1 MFNGSVLWKGVVYA
15 VTMIFAKAAVGS
27 AIYGQYLVHR
37 WKHGICHDQSSTNF
51 QERAPHIPAAIISMA
66 MIARGEI
73 GFLIASLSFS
83 AGTLTVQSA
92 ASTSY
97 DKPASSQDLFLSI
110 TWAVVL
116 CTVFGP
122 IGVGIVVRK
131 LRRMDGECPNG
142 SPNEVRNLALGTW
155 A

>member
-1 MFNGSVLWKGVVYA
+1 
-15 VTMIFAKAAVGS
+15 
-27 AIYGQYLVHR
+27 
-37 WKHGICHDQSSTNF
+37 
-51 QERAPHIPAAIISMA
+51 